1 MMRFCRNILA
11 PALVLACWGP
21 AVLAAPVP
29 AAGSGQVER
38 TLPELAGI
46 RLCAS
51 SPQDLAALE
60 SLSRRCL
67 EEMAWQFG
75 WAGLPEKLQLVV
87 CYDVPAPANAP
98 KALLLGSNLSFE
110 ENAQAMFRELLLQLY
125 VDRRRLAFAPTRIAD
140 LDWLVSGLVY
150 GVEHRIRTDTPV
162 SPLPDLRP
170 LLGLYYAPGR
180 PFSFGDWVARPIP
193 ASPSLAYDFYGLN
206 SFFLMRFFSIST
218 PLALEGWLQAWSE
231 GAAPAEAARLLLA
244 RQVRPEEFDSAFS
257 EAVALWLGENRPVAP
272 AEFRGELDRRLAC
285 LRNAKGEWRPWNEC
299 RSAAAQAEIAKA
311 QESLVSLWKRS
322 PALFQPAAK
331 GYVDACRLA
340 LEPTSWYQA
349 DFMAAWSYGRQLD
362 AAGEELAAA
371 EERMRQ
377 VGKLLDRCQAEQ
389 RPASEMAPTLLL
401 IRGHQEYLR
410 LRADP
415 KLNLWLDEWDRK
427 RR

>member
-1 MMRFCRNILA
+1 MMRFRRDILA
-11 PALVLACWGP
+11 LLLVFCGWMPALPGAEP
-21 AVLAAPVP
+21 ATPT
-29 AAGSGQVER
+29 SGKER
-38 TLPELAGI
+38 TLAELGGI

-51 SPQDLAALE
+51 SSHDLAALE
-60 SLSRRCL
+60 TLARRCL

-75 WAGLPEKLQLVV
+75 WAGMPDKFQLVI

-110 ENAQAMFRELLLQLY
+110 ENAQALFRELLLQLY

-170 LLGLYYAPGR
+170 LLGLYVPGR

-193 ASPSLAYDFYGLN
+193 ASPSLAYEFYGLN
-206 SFFLMRFFSIST
+206 SFFLMRFFSISV
-218 PLALEGWLQAWSE
+218 PMALEGWLQAWSE
-231 GAAPAEAARLLLA
+231 GATPAEAARLLLA
-244 RQVRPEEFDSAFS
+244 RQARPEEFDKAFS
-257 EAVALWLGENRPVAP
+257 ESVAFWLGENRPIAP

-285 LRNAKGEWRPWNEC
+285 LRNAKGEWRPWSEC
-299 RSAAAQAEIAKA
+299 RSADAQAEIAKA
-311 QESLVSLWKRS
+311 QPSLVSLWKRS
-322 PALFQPAAK
+322 PTLFQSAAK
-331 GYVDACRLA
+331 GYVDAFNLV

-349 DFMAAWSYGRQLD
+349 DFMAAWSYSRQLD
-362 AAGEELAAA
+362 AAGAELATA
-371 EERMRQ
+371 EERMQ
-377 VGKLLDRCQAEQ
+377 EVGKLLDRCQAEQ